1 MKKEVISYEIFSL
14 VKEQKKLSTTL
25 NYINQSLILN
35 SEVTSCVS
43 VSTFASLIDVSLT
56 VLSSAVG

>member
-35 SEVTSCVS
+35 SDVTSCVS
-43 VSTFASLIDVSLT
+43 ISTFASLIDVSLT

>member
-35 SEVTSCVS
+35 SDVTSCVS

>member
-35 SEVTSCVS
+35 SDVTSCVS
-43 VSTFASLIDVSLT
+43 VSTFASIIDVSLT

>member
-35 SEVTSCVS
+35 SDVNSCVS
-43 VSTFASLIDVSLT
+43 ISTFASLINISLT
-56 VLSSAVG
+56 VLSSTVG

>member
-35 SEVTSCVS
+35 SDVTSCVS
-43 VSTFASLIDVSLT
+43 ISTFASLINISLT
-56 VLSSAVG
+56 VLSSTVG

>member
-25 NYINQSLILN
+25 NYINQSPILN
-35 SEVTSCVS
+35 SDVTSCVS
-43 VSTFASLIDVSLT
+43 ISTFASLINISLT
-56 VLSSAVG
+56 VLSSTVG

>member
-35 SEVTSCVS
+35 SDVTSCVS
-43 VSTFASLIDVSLT
+43 ISTFASLIDISLT
-56 VLSSAVG
+56 VLSSTVG